1 MSNDPNDG
9 FKVRNIGVQRA
20 GQAETLREYTWG
32 GPDTGRDTRLIFEPA
47 VLEELMKVS
56 RASQTG
62 RVVCMGAGFR
72 VRVRRD
78 SKGRIFETLHVICA
92 APCAENIGG
101 FNSGRAAVQDIR
113 QFKK

>member
-1 MSNDPNDG
+1 MSNDLNHG
-9 FKVRNIGVQRA
+9 FKVRNVGVQRA

-47 VLEELMKVS
+47 VLEELLKVS
-56 RASQTG
+56 KASSTG

-78 SKGRIFETLHVICA
+78 SKGRVFETLLRLV
-92 APCAENIGG
+92 
-101 FNSGRAAVQDIR
+101 R
-113 QFKK
+113 KT